1 MNGYLYRNA
10 DGFLTVITCSYARV
24 LYKVCMEEVMD
35 DLPVDL
41 QGFSELVLSQES

>member
-1 MNGYLYRNA
+1 MFICA
-10 DGFLTVITCSYARV
+10 CV

-35 DLPVDL
+35 GLPVDL